1 MGEVVNLRARRKA
14 KARSD
19 KERQAE
25 ENRIKFGRT
34 LAERDRAKKLSEIE
48 KKRLDSH
55 LLQEDTPPADDA
67 QR

>member
-34 LAERDRAKKLSEIE
+34 RSERDRAKKLSEIE

-55 LLQEDTPPADDA
+55 LLQEDTPPEDDA
-67 QR
+67 EK